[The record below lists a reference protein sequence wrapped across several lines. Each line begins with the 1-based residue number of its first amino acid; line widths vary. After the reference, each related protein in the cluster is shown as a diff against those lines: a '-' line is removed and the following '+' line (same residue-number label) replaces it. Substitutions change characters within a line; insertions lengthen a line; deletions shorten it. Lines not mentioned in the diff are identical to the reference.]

1 MIAVDTNVLLRRFL
15 HDDPIQSA
23 KADHLFDGTED
34 VLLTDVV
41 LAEFVWVLEGKRYGA
56 AREDIVQA
64 LSGLFEEP
72 RVTFEDRAAIWS
84 ALRDYAEAP
93 AVMTAN
99 GRAQADF
106 TDALI
111 ARKASATAAAL
122 GESFGGVFTFDY
134 AAQRLPAAKAL

>member
-23 KADHLFDGTED
+23 KADRLFDGKQG
-34 VLLTDVV
+34 VLLTDIV

-56 AREDIVQA
+56 TREDIVQA
-64 LSGLFEEP
+64 IGSLFEEP
-72 RVTFEDRAAIWS
+72 RVQFENRAAVWS

-93 AVMTAN
+93 AMHATK
-99 GRAQADF
+99 GRSQADF

-111 ARKASATAAAL
+111 ARKAAATAVAL
-122 GESFGGVFTFDY
+122 GEAFGGLFTFDH
-134 AAQRLPAAKAL
+134 AAQGLPAVRAL